1 MPIVA
6 RQRVHFGS
14 FELDVHA
21 SELYKHGLKLKLQGH
36 PIQILAMLLERPG
49 ELITR
54 EEIQQKL
61 WPSESETFVDFEH
74 GLNTAVRKLRQ
85 SLGDEAETP
94 EYIET
99 LPRRGYRF
107 VGEVAPREDAAPPA
121 EHATTGAA
129 VGELE
134 ESNDGG
140 RKRWLSLR
148 LLAVLLVPSV
158 VLAIVV
164 LLLRPN
170 WIGARTLKVL
180 STKRLTFSGDVAAT
194 GPSLALYYALQSD
207 GRRVYYSVEDERP
220 LRYISA
226 SGGNENALPNAVPNP
241 ILLSLSPDGSTLLVR
256 RSDRRAG
263 EESVWLMPSEGG
275 AARKLGDVVAQD
287 AAFAP
292 DGKTVVFASQNGIYL
307 TDLTGQGPAKLAE
320 VQGRAFWL
328 RWSPDGKKLRFSVVD
343 PKNLTYS
350 LWELPSNR
358 TPRRLLAGWAK
369 DAHLCCGMWTAKG
382 EYFLFRKMNGSTSEV
397 WVQAERGLGAREPIM
412 LSASG
417 IDIGA
422 VVASPLEQRLF
433 VAGASPSIEVL
444 VRNPQTGDVQSLDVG
459 LPLSKVAYSRDG
471 RMMAA
476 TVRDSGGNALWRISA
491 DGKEKQQLTSG
502 PLEIFMADYSPDG
515 QRIEFMG
522 RLPDQPWK
530 ISWISA
536 SGGAVHEISS
546 DVANQG
552 DPSWSP
558 DGQSILYGQPP
569 QYMSETGAPRDLY
582 IYDFR
587 TGKSSKLPGSTGLF
601 SPRWSPDGHYVA
613 AMALDHRSLIVLDL
627 KHGGRKTLEREIV
640 MHPFWSQDSAW
651 VYFNSGEPMTL
662 WRYRVS
668 DRHLEQVT
676 MNIDARRCT
685 PWMALGMRPD
695 GALHVTCVHMNRD
708 IYALEWK

>member
-1 MPIVA
+1 MRGWVMGVPTCNRI
-6 RQRVHFGS
+6 RFGPY
-14 FELDVHA
+14 ELDA
-21 SELYKHGLKLKLQGH
+21 RAGELHKNGLKLKLQGH
-36 PIQILAMLLERPG
+36 PIAILAMLLERPG

-54 EEIQQKL
+54 EEIQQQL

-85 SLGDEAETP
+85 ALGDEAETP
-94 EYIET
+94 QYIET

-107 VGEVAPREDAAPPA
+107 VGEVAAQEDLAPSA
-121 EHATTGAA
+121 EHACTGT
-129 VGELE
+129 
-134 ESNDGG
+134 NDGN
-140 RKRWLSLR
+140 RRRRLSLR
-148 LLAVLLVPSV
+148 LLAVLLVPPV
-158 VLAIVV
+158 ALAIVV
-164 LLLRPN
+164 LLLRPS
-170 WIGARTLKVL
+170 WIGTRTLKVV
-180 STKRLTFSGDVAAT
+180 STKRLTFSGNVAAT
-194 GPSLALYYALQSD
+194 GPSLELYYSLQSD
-207 GRRVYYSVEDERP
+207 GRRVYCSVEDERP
-220 LRYISA
+220 LRSISA
-226 SGGNENALPNAVPNP
+226 SGGNENVVPNAVPNP
-241 ILLSLSPDGSTLLVR
+241 ILLGLSPDGSTLLVR
-256 RSDRRAG
+256 QSDSRAG
-263 EESVWLMPSEGG
+263 EESVWLVPSEGG
-275 AARKLGDVVAQD
+275 SARKLGDVVAQD

-307 TDLTGQGPAKLAE
+307 TDLTGQSPVKLAE
-320 VQGRAFWL
+320 VEGRAFWL
-328 RWSPDGKKLRFSVVD
+328 RWSPDGAKLRFSVVD

-358 TPRRLLAGWAK
+358 APRRLLAGWVK
-369 DAHLCCGMWTAKG
+369 DAQLCCGEWTAKG

-397 WVQAERGLGAREPIM
+397 WVQAERGLRAGEPIM

-417 IDIGA
+417 IEIGA

-444 VRNPQTGDVQSLDVG
+444 LRNPQTRDVQPLDVG

-515 QRIEFMG
+515 QRIAFMG

-530 ISWISA
+530 IFWISA

-569 QYMSETGAPRDLY
+569 QYMSETGARRDLY

-601 SPRWSPDGHYVA
+601 SPRWSPDGRYVA
-613 AMALDHRSLIVLDL
+613 AMALDHRSLTVIDL
-627 KHGGRKTLEREIV
+627 KTGERQTVEQEMV
-640 MHPFWSQDSAW
+640 MHPFWAADGEW
-651 VYFNSGEPMTL
+651 VYFNSAEPHKL
-662 WRYRVS
+662 WRYRIRDGKV
-668 DRHLEQVT
+668 EQVT
-676 MNIDARRCT
+676 MNIEPKRCSM
-685 PWMALGMRPD
+685 WVALGMRPD